1 MIETNDNP
9 QHRTTSAVENY
20 IAANRQLVNK
30 KTPSG
35 LIPRGLSTF
44 SSRYWK
50 EQYLGGVCRMESI

>member
-35 LIPRGLSTF
+35 LVPRGLST
-44 SSRYWK
+44 SVVGIR
-50 EQYLGGVCRMESI
+50 RNNT